1 MSIQIFIIS
10 KESNIYELCDIKNIC
25 EEIQIKDK
33 IDKAFLKD
41 HEYLYGKKIK
51 YIRKKKIFLRIT
63 NLKI

>member
-1 MSIQIFIIS
+1 MSIQILLYQ
-10 KESNIYELCDIKNIC
+10 KESNIYELCDIC

-51 YIRKKKIFLRIT
+51 YIRKKDFFKNKTPSKI
-63 NLKI
+63 